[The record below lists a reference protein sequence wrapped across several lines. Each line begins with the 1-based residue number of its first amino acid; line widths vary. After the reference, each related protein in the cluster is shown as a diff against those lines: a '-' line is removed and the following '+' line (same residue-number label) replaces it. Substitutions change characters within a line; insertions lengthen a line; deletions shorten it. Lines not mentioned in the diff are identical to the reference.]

1 MDNLEMARA
10 WTETVMRVLLTR
22 QVLFLDPLDFDLDI
36 FFDMP
41 LVAVSINMSS
51 WLTAFLS

>member
-1 MDNLEMARA
+1 MARA